1 MYAEE
6 EEITGCWDWPQLSAC
21 IRDTDNDYL
30 RAARNRGDHC
40 IGLTCSFVPE
50 ALLQV
55 RGLVPVRVYAH
66 GVVGTEMADAYLSN
80 VLCSYTRS
88 LLQFAMEG
96 RHEHLDGWVFSASC
110 DHLRRLYDNLIHVNN
125 PPFAHILD
133 LPHKK
138 TAEAVDW
145 YETEVAGLAKRL
157 AEHFGVDTGPAALN
171 EAIAL
176 RNRAFAAM
184 RAIGDLR
191 RGNAPPLT
199 GAEFHALMR
208 IFSVIPNRD
217 MLDLLPRIQADIES
231 RGGIDDYRA
240 RLMVVGSEFDSA
252 DYLDAIEST
261 GALVVADRYCTGSIP
276 ALEEIRVADPANP
289 VRAIAEQKLT
299 RTTCPRMMADFRHRV
314 DEVLE
319 NVEKYK
325 VDGVIVE
332 TMKFCDLWGIEASP
346 LADSLRKAGVP
357 VLRLERE
364 YMLTGRGQLATRVQA
379 FLEAMGR

>member
-6 EEITGCWDWPQLSAC
+6 EEITGCWDWPHLSNC
-21 IRDTDNDYL
+21 ISDTDNDYL
-30 RAARNRGDHC
+30 RAARARGDRC

-55 RGLVPVRVYAH
+55 KGLVPVRVYAH
-66 GVVGTEMADAYLSN
+66 GVTGTEMADAYLSN

-88 LLQFAMEG
+88 LLQFAMEQ
-96 RHEHLDGWVFSASC
+96 RYEHLDGWVFAASC
-110 DHLRRLYDNLIHVNN
+110 DHLRRLYDNLVHVNN

-138 TAEAVDW
+138 TPEAVDW
-145 YETEVAGLAKRL
+145 YVTEVENLARRL
-157 AEHFGVDTGPAALN
+157 SEHFGIDTGPAALN
-171 EAIAL
+171 EAVSL
-176 RNRAFAAM
+176 RNQAFAAL
-184 RAIGDLR
+184 RAIGDMR
-191 RGNAPPLT
+191 RLDAPPLT

-208 IFSVIPNRD
+208 ISSVIPNRD
-217 MLDLLPRIQADIES
+217 LLDLLPAIRQDIAD

-252 DYLDAIEST
+252 DYIDAIEST
-261 GALVVADRYCTGSIP
+261 GALVVGDRYCTGSIP
-276 ALEEIRVADPANP
+276 ATEEIVIADPANP
-289 VRAIAEQKLT
+289 IRSIAEQKLL
-299 RTTCPRMMADFRHRV
+299 RTTCPRMMADFRDRV
-314 DEVLE
+314 DEVMA
-319 NVEKYK
+319 NVEKFK

-332 TMKFCDLWGIEASP
+332 TMKFCDLWGIEAPP
-346 LADSLRKAGVP
+346 LADALRKAGVP